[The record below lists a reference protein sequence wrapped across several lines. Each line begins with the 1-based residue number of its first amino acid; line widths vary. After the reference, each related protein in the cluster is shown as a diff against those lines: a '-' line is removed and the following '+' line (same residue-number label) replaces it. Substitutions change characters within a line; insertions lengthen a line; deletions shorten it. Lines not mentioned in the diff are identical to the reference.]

1 MSIKCL
7 CDKYHN
13 LRFTGHSKVRAKTTG
28 TRILAPKICGKS
40 KIKTDVGIRLGAS
53 ARICGSSKVK
63 AFANSDMVPS
73 KYPCEESAKINANA
87 VVPILHI
94 RSKLRSES
102 KFKNNYVDKFAGSF
116 LSMKKINNFLAQQKL
131 YPSGDIQ
138 SQGFV
143 NENVQGSNLFS
154 SIDEGV
160 FTGSYIE
167 RSSLTTR
174 IDNNNNYIQ
183 PSSVATEGAFSY
195 KCDVNSALIK
205 TKHSFLFMRAAVPM
219 KNYGSNTSP
228 QINITN
234 IKLEDPNGDLMVKYK
249 DLLFRGDAEYLSP
262 VYGNNYAT
270 YITEPEINYGGRHEW
285 EDDFPLYSNQTGYSL
300 SFDVEVLC
308 LDDPF
313 DEGFNVGYEEFV
325 CETVGIGSVSEDDDY
340 LSLDGAPLSTQTQ
353 GVFSPTDNL
362 RISAIEICNSGDP
375 RKPLGFASFVEHFMN
390 LSTEVQLEGQ
400 KIIKHIFPTEVMPHN
415 FETTIYPS
423 VETIWRSDNTMPGLE
438 GSVYNLTDNR
448 ASGEFL
454 GDQISDRGL
463 STWIELH
470 DSSIQDSGKLIVK
483 FEDSSQ
489 KATSFFRGRD
499 FIGGPFSPAFDYSRS
514 ISTPIDDAF
523 YSNIYK
529 VDLVVNA
536 RKAPGSRDFALDV
549 VGYSDDKI
557 IFVTDK
563 QGGFLQNV
571 EGGLVVDANVISSD
585 VIQPDDL
592 GISSEAISDK
602 TETITYSN
610 TIVNEGGDHY
620 VLTQSPLINDFLFK
634 EYKIPLKI
642 YDKQNELGPDDKF
655 DSSTFFENL
664 YLDIYPIPSG
674 ADIAD
679 IRLEV
684 QYAPQNAIHLHT
696 IGVEAGK
703 QFFYSNMPLKIVPF
717 TEDSTSIFN
726 YDIDNSTLPHAY
738 SLADENN
745 NLIPQ
750 NLSRRW
756 RGISGNTFN
765 HAYNISFDFSFYKEF
780 DEIPF
785 SSGYYNFINY
795 NNDAVFDSE
804 GKSLSGVFTGLS
816 TNDVYRNLGW
826 RFNSDKIYDNQAANH
841 RTINWYNP
849 SIHPQQ
855 YKIKDAFDSAIRVS
869 GVSKHITFDDINSND
884 FSVFVRFS
892 PDEILNATNNVFEDS
907 VIVSKYN
914 TGNDLEFAIGYSD
927 GVLCGY
933 ASDNLGNVI
942 KISDSEDAVVNATA
956 TSFPLSAL
964 LTYDSDDNKLR
975 LYSDHEHHMWGHIG
989 IPRVGNLR
997 AVSDSFEKVNTNQD
1011 ITVGY
1016 SSGSGVG
1023 FTGFITELGFS
1034 DYAIKESNLI
1044 INNKTYGGVEDF
1056 FASTRQN
1063 DYRSNRDKLWDY
1075 LDSDISANWHLG
1087 EFRNCNFNHEFNRLS
1102 YRGDKDFIQHHLI
1115 HDGLPYS
1122 SRTDISMPSS
1132 LNASGLAYHTQIEN
1146 DFLRFNI
1153 DDVPEDSGK
1162 FYAAAVRIS
1171 KNLPRGYN
1179 FEEEAITVDT
1189 VVEYVTDD
1197 AISWDD
1203 GKIGPKLI
1211 VSLYSP
1217 SLVPQYEGADQS
1229 LGLINRHIHNLKPSG
1244 CIQKISSTFDHDNL
1258 LDESEPWA
1266 LFNRNKE
1273 HIIKEFNHKY
1283 YSTNI
1288 NDMFLQYDLAYPSG
1302 DSFDSTIRLHA
1313 AQVRLKNCLREL
1325 PSVKDN
1331 LNLSVSGNFNTQEKL
1346 NLNHTGYH
1354 IAVSS
1359 VPSGLSCFIDGVVW
1373 PEESSQANLF
1383 ASGGLWI
1390 NDELRLET
1398 AGHSSLDIFSQN
1410 FGSLPDDLQFGSDQP
1425 RGFFLNVEGG
1435 GPVGLFNLT
1444 VYNEEVLDTP
1454 SGTLNLTAFSSRK
1467 VLKDIN
1473 SSLNFIVDTTETL
1486 DFGRVAQGSMNLTSF
1501 KTDIFLATSSPLNLT
1516 NYYELIPPNSE
1527 QSRLNLYTINYP
1539 AFDANLTQQQVMQ
1552 WNGDNIGSQV
1562 FVTDNEYLSVDPDDE
1577 IRGVITTCHGNCGVT
1592 SLCTHPDIVTH
1603 GINWRVDD
1611 CHEGGVIRAL
1621 DVYTNLDVGYD
1632 KNYYG
1637 ARKYTGLLPH
1647 YPYVV
1652 NVRGFTGST
1661 DLVDLPREMNTVEYG
1676 SNDNVNFSGIKIFS
1690 NDPFALHA
1698 KYGKSVATKG
1708 DLLVIGAPE
1717 YVLYDDDK
1725 ELDKSGAVFV
1735 YRRDLAPSGFDW
1747 SDQYD
1752 KASWNLEEILT
1763 LPSGYYRDYYNT
1775 SLGQIEGGGQQEFF
1789 VRRWDIGNW
1798 GRNFGHS
1805 VDVAIDEKTGNEI
1818 VVVGAPKA
1826 KFERE
1831 FTETVSTTLKVC
1843 VMVITDE
1850 FDGTAAR
1857 FSKSMFNSI
1866 ANKNQYF
1873 SMFSYPAFNVDVDV
1887 ILLEPTKNIPNHE
1900 FVDDESLLTNFHRL
1914 QISRKLRGEDST
1926 EASARSVQE
1935 IADAFNSVYP
1945 INNSVR
1951 NNNLPVVIGMVVDES
1966 ASCGRDL
1973 VPGVDNFLDYYKNY
1987 AFQNGLL
1994 TWDGFPTSGI
2004 VEEVKVDFRDSEDWQ
2019 SLTFRNIENTLSN
2032 ENIADNLQVYA
2043 SGFGIL
2049 FSTSDTKF
2057 NLLPPSGGRAYVF
2070 ENQQYA
2076 SGLFYN
2082 DSGSGW
2088 YITQQMGLDLNEYN
2102 QFKPNE
2108 GFGFSVSISD
2118 NLENV
2123 AVGSPFSD
2131 TTGATV
2137 YELSTFRDLH
2147 VEYLIDWIV
2156 TRSETEAR
2164 EGRDPII
2171 YRQLYREYENFISQG
2186 FGTLGAM
2193 QKVYD
2198 LLSHS
2203 YRFDLLIFASN
2214 SYRPKSGKPLPE
2226 KYRQTFDYKNDYNY
2240 QGTYAMYP
2248 QNYAAHPRVGYS
2260 IDLNE
2265 DGTLLAIGCPTDSM
2279 NEWDDANVWYRNRK
2293 ECPEEKFGGYVSPYD
2308 SEAYLRTNKITSG
2321 GHEGTW
2327 SSYVNAGA
2335 VQVFSG
2341 RRYYPHNKAVE
2352 YGIFGNANELIT
2364 SPESVRTN
2372 TRLSEFNIISGVCT
2386 QRREPIEFVKTDFID
2401 PNIPQDA
2408 GLLFILSPAKDALS
2422 EEVLSNIREWL
2433 AYGDRNLVIVGDDP
2447 IFEENGYYE
2456 ETNRVANKIL
2466 EAVDSRV
2473 RLYPAQ
2479 NIEHAQVNP
2488 TLDKNVI
2495 RAREPEHSISH
2506 NMIFNDDIKLF
2517 ASGVSDIRLYDPT
2530 MGTYHHSCDGSE
2542 TDDTLALAQTFLGAD
2557 QLEALRESG
2566 PLNRYTYDTAN
2577 IGCEQPIKHEGDLRA
2592 QWYEWCNPFA
2602 QNNEC
2607 SPESIRVARNIPIA
2621 YGKSPGLT
2629 DPMCHKGIGIT
2640 KTPNGSR
2647 FASCCFD
2654 TKSCEWTATNVDYP
2668 PVPLFS
2674 IAEESPSF
2682 TYIRPG
2688 IPESSFTREIV
2699 VGREIDPDPN
2709 KRLKVLGTPRLSN
2722 PIMNWDA
2729 IVIPNEETGVLDVE
2743 YSGNYKEVEINVGDD
2758 LWNAGDQLFIPEP
2771 TDKAFILQGRNSRT
2785 TEDVREDVFASQY
2798 TNIVAEESFS
2808 EELTSSVILISCVS
2822 TESQDVLQNSL
2833 SGDQFI
2839 YFYRNLLTKRGQD
2852 FEDFD
2857 SAGNLK
2863 LQKVNVAQLGGWT
2876 KRSSFKDGYKDSFI
2890 YDGEFNS
2897 LIEFNINFNQV
2908 KNIKLNVDSE
2918 DLLNPL
2924 SNDLLTS
2931 GSFDICWIANTK
2943 HLPSEEDMAKL
2954 KAWLKQGNKKLII
2967 TYAHDPEAE
2976 NIKLRKP
2983 SAEVAYAT
2991 SQICEQLGLSMK
3003 PLFLSGENRF
3013 AELGRDQFT
3022 PESATK
3028 FNKPNYD
3035 FVQDHYLS
3043 YSFVNSRTTLRLG
3056 EFPLST
3062 DLPSVFSDPSNAWK
3076 RDESFLIPI
3085 DLQGAT
3091 RVVSLVG
3098 KFNRSLPWLRNGVRD
3113 TVGSTL
3119 NYHYNNSGF
3128 SKVSFDVPTM
3138 NSGYFFKIG
3147 LSVQS
3152 PSEDKSTLKCRVLNL
3167 NTTYLGQVDALGRP
3181 ILPSKVTDAG
3191 QGFLDGPK
3199 VNVLDDIGQKQSTL
3213 VPRTTVVE
3221 IGPYFPHGDSIDLYM
3236 TFNDLRLRSLSADQG
3251 LPYTAKVS
3259 FVSGYPVPISETRP
3273 FIDII
3278 ELEEV
3283 IVPAIPD
3290 VEIVFQPP
3298 LREMGSSH
3306 YRYCPDQTEDGCLDD
3321 FDKPQQQRGGPAMQ
3335 GWEAEYLHGENIK
3348 TIDGPV
3354 VVSQEI
3360 EIFSPFIAGFARSR
3374 ITVISDASMIQ
3385 GSGALNPDGTRPTG
3399 LSRLISF
3406 LYPDTSF
3413 EDVSSGKNYTLRNKI
3428 VSPER
3433 GSPHKWYSAAGHN
3446 DLISRF
3452 NPNNNSIPI
3461 LPMSSFIGHES
3472 AYDPL
3477 YVARPSWPWEC
3488 EDSPPIKDTE
3498 AVKRAMLASFGSSLE
3513 GGLST
3518 KFSGVI
3524 DGQAYG
3530 DGISLYRDKG
3540 YDFLDFEHFPE
3551 GYPGDL
3557 FGYSVALRKNQLF
3570 VGAPFSA
3577 YSQESG
3583 IVNWSEISTTQLN
3596 EIPSGVQ
3603 LSKFGGAGSVYMF
3616 ENNNKGISP
3625 IRGQDAAWAY
3635 VRKFRP
3641 DSINVG
3647 QDYTSSVE
3655 SNSPEEL
3662 GNNGYSFTDLAL
3674 DSRFTDRFGHD
3685 LDINEGVL
3693 AIGAPGHDFENFV
3706 DDGQANGLFMNKAFG
3721 NAFTNPDRV
3730 VYDLGTSG
3738 VRSDLPNS
3746 GTAVLN
3752 NGAVYL
3758 YSEDYNFTTRD
3769 NYWRMVEKV
3778 VPQGV
3783 NSHKQK
3789 AYDGSIPV
3797 AISGSENSHFGESV
3811 AVSKN
3816 NRTDSDYTVIVGSKN
3831 HPFDDTNIEPCYYN
3845 EAIGS
3850 FSISAADTNRVMIE
3864 CPSTGAV
3871 KKRYIQG
3878 LHNNWYLGLYTN
3890 NTGHLVIYDGVQTGT
3905 FNVGDLVKFTIGSSS
3920 IINPNALYE
3929 VKDIISHSNFDSATN
3944 YGPSQVLVVG
3954 CPSPA
3959 LQAYSENRGAAYT
3972 YDLMLRRP
3980 QPAFRSND
3988 ANILGRVFGSS
3999 GIIFGDTERKNE
4011 ITFSITNNEEN
4022 REQHVESG
4030 IIYTNRYGEIFI
4042 EASGQDPSEY
4052 GLTQHRPFI
4061 FGVDGVIL
4069 NGEIK
4074 TNALRLN
4081 TEGRPNESSGV
4092 MNLSVLAEDKANV
4105 YNNVGLYNFGVDG
4118 IVQNSGLYLTNLASS
4133 APVQNSGSL
4142 LLFASGIGSI
4152 NSDINLRVRG
4162 F

>member
-7 CDKYHN
+7 CDKHHN
-13 LRFTGHSKVRAKTTG
+13 IRFTGHSKVRAKTTG
-28 TRILAPKICGKS
+28 TRILTPKICGKA
-40 KIKTDVGIRLGAS
+40 KIKTDSGVRLGAS
-53 ARICGSSKVK
+53 ARVCASSKIK
-63 AFANSDMVPS
+63 AFANSEMAPS
-73 KYPCEESAKINANA
+73 KYPCEENAKINANA
-87 VVPILHI
+87 IVPILHI

-102 KFKNNYVDKFAGSF
+102 KFKNSYADKFAGSF
-116 LSMKKINNFLAQQKL
+116 LSMKKLNNFLAQQKL

-143 NENVQGSNLFS
+143 NQNIQSSNLFS

-167 RSSLTTR
+167 RSSLSTR
-174 IDNNNNYIQ
+174 IDDNTNYIQ
-183 PSSVATEGAFSY
+183 PSSIATEGTFSY
-195 KCDVNSALIK
+195 KCDVNPALIK

-228 QINITN
+228 QVNVTN

-249 DLLFRGDAEYLSP
+249 DLEFRGDAEYLSP
-262 VYGNNYAT
+262 LYKNNYAT
-270 YITEPEINYGGRHEW
+270 YITEPEINYGGQHEW
-285 EDDFPLYSNQTGYSL
+285 EDNFPLYSNQAGYSL

-325 CETVGIGSVSEDDDY
+325 CETVGIGSVSDEDDY
-340 LSLDGAPLSTQTQ
+340 LALDGAPLSTHNQ

-375 RKPLGFASFVEHFMN
+375 RKPLGFAPFVEHFMN
-390 LSTEVQLEGQ
+390 LATEVQLEGQ
-400 KIIKHIFPTEVMPHN
+400 KIIKHIFPTEVMPHD
-415 FETTIYPS
+415 FDTTIYPS
-423 VETIWRSDNTMPGLE
+423 VETIWRSDDTRPGLE
-438 GSVYNLTDNR
+438 GSVYNLTENP

-454 GDQISDRGL
+454 GSQISDRGL

-489 KATSFFRGRD
+489 KSTSFFRGRD
-499 FIGGPFSPAFDYSRS
+499 FTGGPFSPAFDYSRT

-529 VDLVVNA
+529 VDLVISA

-557 IFVTDK
+557 LFVTDK

-571 EGGLVVDANVISSD
+571 EGGLIVDANVISSS
-585 VIQPDDL
+585 VIPPDDL

-602 TETITYSN
+602 TETVTYSN
-610 TIVNEGGDHY
+610 TIANEGGDHY

-642 YDKQNELGPDDKF
+642 YDKENELGPDDKF

-684 QYAPQNAIHLHT
+684 QYSPQNAMHLHT

-703 QFFYSNMPLKIVPF
+703 QFFYSNMPLKIIPF
-717 TEDSTSIFN
+717 IEDSTSRFN
-726 YDIDNSTLPHAY
+726 YDIDSSDLPHAY
-738 SLADENN
+738 SLTDENN
-745 NLIPQ
+745 NLIPD

-756 RGISGNTFN
+756 RGVSGNTFN
-765 HAYNISFDFSFYKEF
+765 HAFNISFDFSFYKEF

-795 NNDAVFDSE
+795 NNDAVFDAE

-826 RFNSDKIYDNQAANH
+826 RFNSNKIYANQAANH

-849 SIHPQQ
+849 SVHPQY
-855 YKIKDAFDSAIRVS
+855 YKIKDAFDSAVRVS
-869 GVSKHITFDDINSND
+869 GVAKHITFDNINSND

-892 PDEILNATNNVFEDS
+892 PDEILNATDNVFEDS

-914 TGNDLEFAIGYSD
+914 TGNDLEFAIGYSN

-933 ASDNLGNVI
+933 ASDSLGNVV

-964 LTYDSDDNKLR
+964 LTYDSEDNKLR
-975 LYSDHEHHMWGHIG
+975 LYSDHEHNMWGHLG
-989 IPRVGNLR
+989 VPRVGNLR
-997 AVSDSFEKVNTNQD
+997 AVSDSFEKINTNQD

-1016 SSGSGVG
+1016 SSGSGIG

-1034 DYAIKESNLI
+1034 DYAIKESSVVIDQNA
-1044 INNKTYGGVEDF
+1044 YGGVEDF
-1056 FASTRQN
+1056 FASMRKN
-1063 DYRSNRDKLWDY
+1063 DYRSERDKFWDY
-1075 LDSDISANWHLG
+1075 LDSDISANWQLG
-1087 EFRNCNFNHEFNRLS
+1087 EFRSCQFNHEFSRLF
-1102 YRGDKDFIQHHLI
+1102 YRGDKDFVHHRLI
-1115 HDGLPYS
+1115 HDGTPYS

-1153 DDVPEDSGK
+1153 DDVPENSGK
-1162 FYAAAVRIS
+1162 FYAAAPRIS

-1189 VVEYVTDD
+1189 VVEHITDD

-1203 GKIGPKLI
+1203 GKVGPKLI
-1211 VSLYSP
+1211 VSLYAP
-1217 SLVPQYEGADQS
+1217 SLVPNYEGADQS

-1266 LFNRNKE
+1266 LFNRDKE

-1283 YSTNI
+1283 YSTQI
-1288 NDMFLQYDLAYPSG
+1288 NDMFLQYDLVYPSG
-1302 DSFDSTIRLHA
+1302 DSFDSTVRLHA

-1325 PSVKDN
+1325 PSIKDD

-1359 VPSGLSCFIDGVVW
+1359 VPSGLGCFIDGVVW
-1373 PEESSQANLF
+1373 PEQSGEMSLF
-1383 ASGGLWI
+1383 ASGGLWVQ
-1390 NDELRLET
+1390 DELSLET
-1398 AGHSSLDIFSQN
+1398 AGHRSLDIFSQN
-1410 FGSLPDDLQFGSDQP
+1410 FGSLPDDLHFGSNQP
-1425 RGFFLNVEGG
+1425 RGFFLNVDGG

-1444 VYNEEVLDTP
+1444 AYNDEVIDTP

-1467 VLKDIN
+1467 VLKDID
-1473 SSLNFIVDTTETL
+1473 SSLNFVLDATDTF
-1486 DFGRVAQGSMNLTSF
+1486 DSGRVAKGFMNLTSF
-1501 KTDIFLATSSPLNLT
+1501 KTDVFLATSAPFNLT
-1516 NYYELIPPNSE
+1516 NYYELVPPNSE

-1552 WNGDNIGSQV
+1552 WNGDNVGSQV
-1562 FVTDNEYLSVDPDDE
+1562 LVTDNEYLSVDADDE
-1577 IRGVITTCHGNCGVT
+1577 IRGVITTCYGNCGVT

-1611 CHEGGVIRAL
+1611 CHEGGVIRSS
-1621 DVYTNLDVGYD
+1621 DVYTNLSVGYD
-1632 KNYYG
+1632 RNYYG

-1661 DLVDLPREMNTVEYG
+1661 DLVDLPREMDTVEYG
-1676 SNDNVNFSGIKIFS
+1676 ANENVNFSGIKLFS

-1698 KYGKSVATKG
+1698 KYGKSVATKN

-1717 YVLYDDDK
+1717 YALYDDDDT
-1725 ELDKSGAVFV
+1725 ELDESGAVFV
-1735 YRRDLAPSGFDW
+1735 YRRDPAPSGFDW

-1763 LPSGYYRDYYNT
+1763 LPSGYYRDYFDIA
-1775 SLGQIEGGGQQEFF
+1775 LEKIEGGGDKKFF

-1798 GRNFGHS
+1798 GRHFGHA
-1805 VDVAIDEKTGNEI
+1805 VDIAIDDKSGNEI
-1818 VVVGAPKA
+1818 IVVGAPKA
-1826 KFERE
+1826 KFDRE
-1831 FTETVSTTLKVC
+1831 FTEVPTTRLRVC
-1843 VMVITDE
+1843 IMVITDE
-1850 FDGTAAR
+1850 FSGVDG
-1857 FSKSMFNSI
+1857 MFAKNLSRTI
-1866 ANKNQYF
+1866 DSRNQYF
-1873 SMFSYPAFNVDVDV
+1873 YMYSNPAFQVDVDV
-1887 ILLEPTKNIPNHE
+1887 IMLVPTKNIPNNE
-1900 FVDDESLLTNFHRL
+1900 FGPFPTPPSNFHVA
-1914 QISRKLRGEDST
+1914 QISRRLRGEDLALS
-1926 EASARSVQE
+1926 SARTVQE
-1935 IADAFNSVYP
+1935 VTEIFNSVYP
-1945 INNSVR
+1945 LNNSIR
-1951 NNNLPVVIGMVVDES
+1951 NNNLPVVVGLSVDES
-1966 ASCGRDL
+1966 ASCGRAI
-1973 VPGVDNFLDYYKNY
+1973 VPGIDDFLDYYKNY
-1987 AFQNGLL
+1987 TFQNGLL
-1994 TWDGFPTSGI
+1994 TWDGVPTSGI
-2004 VEEVKVDFRDSEDWQ
+2004 TQELQVDFRNSEDWRGIVYDNLNY
-2019 SLTFRNIENTLSN
+2019 SISD
-2032 ENIADNLQVYA
+2032 ENIVDNLQVYA

-2049 FSTSDTKF
+2049 YATSDAKF
-2057 NLLPPSGGRAYVF
+2057 NFLPPSGGRTYIF
-2070 ENQQYA
+2070 EHQPYT

-2082 DSGSGW
+2082 ESGSGW
-2088 YITQQMGLDLNEYN
+2088 YITQQLGLDLNEYN

-2108 GFGFSVSISD
+2108 GFGFSVSVSD
-2118 NLENV
+2118 NLENI
-2123 AVGSPFSD
+2123 AIGSPFSD

-2137 YELSTFRDLH
+2137 YELATLRNLH
-2147 VEYLIDWIV
+2147 VEYLADWI
-2156 TRSETEAR
+2156 TDRAETEAR

-2171 YRQLYREYENFISQG
+2171 YRQLYREYEDFRSQG
-2186 FGTLGAM
+2186 FGTVGAM

-2198 LLSHS
+2198 LLSHT
-2203 YRFDLLIFASN
+2203 YRFDLLVYASHRYN
-2214 SYRPKSGKPLPE
+2214 PKGVKPLPA
-2226 KYRQTFDYKNDYNY
+2226 KYRHTFDYKNDYNY
-2240 QGTYAMYP
+2240 QGTYQMYP
-2248 QNYAAHPRVGYS
+2248 ENYASHPRVGYS

-2293 ECPEEKFGGYVSPYD
+2293 ECSEEKFGGYVSPYD
-2308 SEAYLRTNKITSG
+2308 SESHLQTNKITSG

-2341 RRYYPHNKAVE
+2341 RKYYPHNKVVE
-2352 YGIFGNANELIT
+2352 YGIFGNAHELIT
-2364 SPESVRTN
+2364 SPESVENN
-2372 TRLSEFNIISGVCT
+2372 TRLPEFNIISGVFSNLVFDEDVNE
-2386 QRREPIEFVKTDFID
+2386 EPVQFVKTDFVD

-2408 GLLFILSPAKDALS
+2408 GLLFILSPAKDSLS

-2433 AYGDRNLVIVGDDP
+2433 AYGDRNLVLVGDDP
-2447 IFEENGYYE
+2447 VFEENGYYE
-2456 ETNRVANKIL
+2456 ETNRVINRIL
-2466 EAVDSRV
+2466 EGVDSRV

-2479 NIEHAQVNP
+2479 DMTYAQVSP

-2495 RAREPEHSISH
+2495 RAREPDHSISH
-2506 NMIFNDDIKLF
+2506 NMRFDDLQLF

-2530 MGTYHHSCDGSE
+2530 MRTYHHSCDG
-2542 TDDTLALAQTFLGAD
+2542 DDIDETLALAQTFLGAD
-2557 QLEALRESG
+2557 QLEALRQSG
-2566 PLNRYTYDTAN
+2566 PLSRYTYDTAN

-2607 SPESIRVARNIPIA
+2607 SPASIRVARNIPVA

-2629 DPMCHKGIGIT
+2629 DPTCHKGISVKRVASGRIQT
-2640 KTPNGSR
+2640 E
-2647 FASCCFD
+2647 SCCYD
-2654 TKSCEWTATNVDYP
+2654 TKSCEWSPTNVNHP
-2668 PVPLFS
+2668 PVPLFA

-2688 IPESSFTREIV
+2688 QPESRFTRQVV

-2709 KRLKVLGTPRLSN
+2709 KRDKVLGTPRLST

-2729 IVIPNEETGVLDVE
+2729 IVVPNEETGTLDVE
-2743 YSGNYKEVEINVGDD
+2743 YSGNYQEVEINVGDN
-2758 LWNAGDQLFIPEP
+2758 LWNDGDQFFIPEP
-2771 TDKAFILQGRNSRT
+2771 TDKAFLLQGRNSSV
-2785 TEDVREDVFASQY
+2785 TEDVREDVLASQY

-2822 TESQDVLQNSL
+2822 TESQNMLENSL

-2839 YFYRNLLTKRGQD
+2839 YFYRNLLTKQGQD
-2852 FEDFD
+2852 FADFD
-2857 SAGNLK
+2857 NAGNLK
-2863 LQKVNVAQLGGWT
+2863 LRKVNVAQLGGWT
-2876 KRSSFKDGYKDSFI
+2876 KRSSFKDGYEDSFI

-2897 LIEFNINFNQV
+2897 LVGFNNNFIHV
-2908 KNIKLNVDSE
+2908 ENIKLNVDSE

-2954 KAWLKQGNKKLII
+2954 KAWLRQGNKKLII
-2967 TYAHDPEAE
+2967 TYAHDEEAE
-2976 NIKLRKP
+2976 NIKLEKP
-2983 SAEVAYAT
+2983 SVEVASAT

-3022 PESATK
+3022 PDGT
-3028 FNKPNYD
+3028 NKDSNIPRQD
-3035 FVQDHYLS
+3035 FVQSHYLS
-3043 YSFVNSRTTLRLG
+3043 HSFVNSDLTLRLTR
-3056 EFPLST
+3056 FPLSISG
-3062 DLPSVFSDPSNAWK
+3062 PEVFQDPDNAWK
-3076 RDESFLIPI
+3076 RDKSFLIPI

-3091 RVVSLVG
+3091 RVVSLVR
-3098 KFNRSLPWLRNGVRD
+3098 KFNDAFPWAYNGIRD
-3113 TVGSTL
+3113 TVASTES
-3119 NYHYNNSGF
+3119 YHYNNSGF
-3128 SKVSFDVPTM
+3128 AKVSFDVPTM
-3138 NSGYFFKIG
+3138 ESGYFFKIG
-3147 LSVQS
+3147 LAVQS
-3152 PSEDKSTLKCRVLNL
+3152 PSENRSSLQWSATGLS
-3167 NTTYLGQVDALGRP
+3167 TTYEGEVDNLGRP
-3181 ILPSKVTDAG
+3181 IQHQEISVVG

-3199 VNVLDDIGQKQSTL
+3199 FTIAQGIGSKADEPVIAST
-3213 VPRTTVVE
+3213 RIVE
-3221 IGPYFPHGDSIDLYM
+3221 VGPYFPHSDSTDLYL
-3236 TFNDLRLRSLSADQG
+3236 TFNDLRLRSLSPDQG

-3259 FVSGYPVPISETRP
+3259 FVSGYPVPISITRP
-3273 FIDII
+3273 FRDII
-3278 ELEEV
+3278 EEREV
-3283 IVPAIPD
+3283 IIPATPD

-3298 LREMGSSH
+3298 IREMGSSH

-3360 EIFSPFIAGFARSR
+3360 EIFSPFIAGSARSR
-3374 ITVISDASMIQ
+3374 ITVISDASIIQ
-3385 GSGALNPDGTRPTG
+3385 GSGALNPDGTTPNG
-3399 LSRLISF
+3399 LLRFIRF
-3406 LYPDTSF
+3406 LYPNTGF
-3413 EDVSSGKNYTLRNKI
+3413 IGESSGKNYTLRSKI

-3433 GSPHKWYSAAGHN
+3433 GSPYKWYSAAGHP

-3452 NPNNNSIPI
+3452 NPNNNSIPR
-3461 LPMSSFIGHES
+3461 LPMSSFTGDES
-3472 AYDPL
+3472 AYDPAH
-3477 YVARPSWPWEC
+3477 VARPLWPWEC
-3488 EDSPPIKDTE
+3488 EDSPPIKDTG
-3498 AVKRAMLASFGSSLE
+3498 AVKRAMLASFGAGLE

-3518 KFSGVI
+3518 KFSGII
-3524 DGQAYG
+3524 DGKAYG
-3530 DGISLYRDKG
+3530 DGVSLYRDKG

-3583 IVNWSEISTTQLN
+3583 IVNWSDISTTQLN
-3596 EIPSGVQ
+3596 EIPSGVEI
-3603 LSKFGGAGSVYMF
+3603 SKFGGAGSVYMF

-3625 IRGQDAAWAY
+3625 IRGQDAPWAY
-3635 VRKFRP
+3635 IRKFRP
-3641 DSINVG
+3641 DSINIG
-3647 QDYTSSVE
+3647 QDYT
-3655 SNSPEEL
+3655 NSTEADPPEEL
-3662 GNNGYSFTDLAL
+3662 GNNGYSFIDLAM

-3685 LDINEGVL
+3685 LDIKEGVL
-3693 AIGAPGHDFENFV
+3693 VIGAPGHDFDNFV

-3721 NAFTNPDRV
+3721 NAFVNADRV

-3746 GTAVLN
+3746 GVAIFN

-3758 YSEDYNFTTRD
+3758 YSEDYNFATRD
-3769 NYWRMVEKV
+3769 NYWRMVEKI
-3778 VPQGV
+3778 VPQGA

-3789 AYDGSIPV
+3789 AYEGSQAIP
-3797 AISGSENSHFGESV
+3797 ISGSENSHFGESV

-3816 NRTDSDYTVIVGSKN
+3816 DRTDSDYTVIVGSKN
-3831 HPFDDTNIEPCYYN
+3831 HPFTDDDTYKL
-3845 EAIGS
+3845 
-3850 FSISAADTNRVMIE
+3850 DQ
-3864 CPSTGAV
+3864 GA
-3871 KKRYIQG
+3871 G
-3878 LHNNWYLGLYTN
+3878 
-3890 NTGHLVIYDGVQTGT
+3890 
-3905 FNVGDLVKFTIGSSS
+3905 
-3920 IINPNALYE
+3920 
-3929 VKDIISHSNFDSATN
+3929 
-3944 YGPSQVLVVG
+3944 
-3954 CPSPA
+3954 
-3959 LQAYSENRGAAYT
+3959 YT

-3988 ANILGRVFGSS
+3988 ANISGRVFGSS
-3999 GIIFGDTERKNE
+3999 GILFGDPERKNE

-4022 REQHVESG
+4022 RGQHVESG
-4030 IIYTNRYGEIFI
+4030 IIYTNRRGEIFI

-4052 GLTQHRPFI
+4052 GLIQHRPFI

-4081 TEGRPNESSGV
+4081 TEGRPDESSGV
-4092 MNLSVLAEDKANV
+4092 MNLSVLAEDTANV

-4118 IVQNSGLYLTNLASS
+4118 IVQNSGLHLTNLASS
-4133 APVQNSGSL
+4133 APVENSGEL
-4142 LLFASGIGSI
+4142 LLFASGIGTI